1 MKKVEETKII
11 VSKLDMI
18 DEINGDS
25 LCSIDLQNLK
35 KKKNMFFMKRI
46 IDILGSIVGIIISAV
61 IIFFVAVSM
70 KIMEPKGPIFFSQ
83 DRIGKNGKTFRM
95 YKIRSMCIDAE
106 EKLEELM
113 KHNEVEGAMF
123 KMKNDPRITRIG
135 KFIRKTSI
143 DELPQLWNVL
153 KGDMSLVGPRPPL
166 IREVE
171 EYTIHDRQRLLV
183 KPGCT
188 GLWQVSGRN
197 ELDFDEMVDLDI
209 QYIENIGIINDFKI
223 IIKTL
228 FIMIKPNGAY

>member
-11 VSKLDMI
+11 VSKLNII
-18 DEINGDS
+18 DEINDDS

-35 KKKNMFFMKRI
+35 KKKNTFFMKRI

-61 IIFFVAVSM
+61 IIFFVAVTM
-70 KIMEPKGPIFFSQ
+70 KITEPKGPIFFSQ

-153 KGDMSLVGPRPPL
+153 RGDMSLVGPRPPL

>member
-11 VSKLDMI
+11 VSKLNII
-18 DEINGDS
+18 DEINDDS

-35 KKKNMFFMKRI
+35 KKKNTFFMKRI

-61 IIFFVAVSM
+61 IIFFVAVTM
-70 KIMEPKGPIFFSQ
+70 KITEPKGPIFFSQ

-153 KGDMSLVGPRPPL
+153 RGDMSLVGPRPPL

-197 ELDFDEMVDLDI
+197 KLDFDEMVDLDI